1 VKVVFDTNVFIAAL
15 LTQGLCSRLLHR
27 ARAGE
32 FALEASPFIMGE
44 VHRTLSRK
52 FKLTREE
59 IAWSTTPVVEAVS
72 RIIEPEVVNQGI
84 CSDADDDNILA
95 CAVTARAEYLVT
107 GDSELLKL
115 GSFQGVTIVSPR
127 DFEALFL

>member
-1 VKVVFDTNVFIAAL
+1 MKVVFDTNVFIAAL
-15 LTQGLCSRLLHR
+15 LTEGLCSRLLHR

-32 FALEASPFIMGE
+32 FALEASPFIMEE

-72 RIIEPEVVNQGI
+72 RIIEPEVVIQGI

-107 GDSELLKL
+107 GDSELLKI